1 MAIAFA
7 IQTLRVRVF
16 ARPAYVFPDPIPFH
30 DAGRD
35 GVVTVAGAT
44 FQLRSLYVIA
54 LGVALALLVEY
65 VVGRTRFGR
74 GLQAIAQDAEG
85 ASVVGVPYDRFVGL
99 AFALV
104 GGVAVVIAI
113 AAAPSGPFSP
123 TTGMLLGVKGLVA
136 ALAVGFSLAACGP
149 SSPALRSAWSR
160 RGSPAARSPA
170 TASARP
176 TARSCPSLVVLLL
189 LALRGRVRAPG
200 AGMTAVVGRTRAALA
215 DAADEARAGWRGV
228 HTALLGLFVLA
239 CAVPWIAPGWVHVD
253 ELAAWLYLALSATGL
268 VAAVGLAGLPSLAQ
282 GAFMTIG
289 ALTTGLLA
297 ARAGWPVEATVPVAV
312 LASLVGGL
320 VSGLAVVRL
329 DSLFLAVGTWILA
342 WLVYLG
348 ALAFPGISG
357 GSQGY
362 VVDSSLS
369 TTGHYELGL
378 VLTAIAVVAV
388 ATLRRSAAGIRLR
401 AVRDRPAAATS
412 LGVRGDR
419 LLLGAFVAAAGVGGL
434 AGSLSVQLAG
444 VHRPRCLR
452 SGRVLQA
459 AGGGPPRR
467 RFVCCLRDRRRRRPR
482 RDRVAGSPLGAPAGR
497 LGDAEVEPMFAA
509 ILLLV
514 VLALRPEGAPLLERL
529 RGRLRPAGRHEP
541 ARPSRPVNRC
551 PSSSRARGLAKHYG
565 GVRALDGFDLEIG
578 HGETVALVGA
588 NGSGKTTALRALAGA
603 LPIDA
608 GEIEL
613 DGRSVVGHGPVELAS
628 AGVVRTLQR
637 TAAFGTLTALE
648 SAVVGASL
656 HARQSGA
663 FRALAS
669 TPKAAGRGAV
679 S

>member
-1 MAIAFA
+1 
-7 IQTLRVRVF
+7 
-16 ARPAYVFPDPIPFH
+16 
-30 DAGRD
+30 
-35 GVVTVAGAT
+35 
-44 FQLRSLYVIA
+44 
-54 LGVALALLVEY
+54 
-65 VVGRTRFGR
+65 
-74 GLQAIAQDAEG
+74 
-85 ASVVGVPYDRFVGL
+85 
-99 AFALV
+99 
-104 GGVAVVIAI
+104 
-113 AAAPSGPFSP
+113 
-123 TTGMLLGVKGLVA
+123 
-136 ALAVGFSLAACGP
+136 
-149 SSPALRSAWSR
+149 
-160 RGSPAARSPA
+160 
-170 TASARP
+170 
-176 TARSCPSLVVLLL
+176 
-189 LALRGRVRAPG
+189 
-200 AGMTAVVGRTRAALA
+200 MTAVVGRTRAALA

-419 LLLGAFVAAAGVGGL
+419 LLLGAFVASAGVGGL

-444 VHRPRCLR
+444 VTDPGAFGPVVSFKLLAAVLLGGASYAV
-452 SGRVLQA
+452 SGIVGVAVLGAIALLARLWAHLQA
-459 AGGGPPRR
+459 
-467 RFVCCLRDRRRRRPR
+467 
-482 RDRVAGSPLGAPAGR
+482 GSA
-497 LGDAEVEPMFAA
+497 AEVEPMFAA

-529 RGRLRPAGRHEP
+529 RGRLGPTGRHEP
-541 ARPSRPVNRC
+541 ARPSRPGAQPL
-551 PSSSRARGLAKHYG
+551 PSSSPP
-565 GVRALDGFDLEIG
+565 
-578 HGETVALVGA
+578 GA
-588 NGSGKTTALRALAGA
+588 
-603 LPIDA
+603 
-608 GEIEL
+608 
-613 DGRSVVGHGPVELAS
+613 
-628 AGVVRTLQR
+628 
-637 TAAFGTLTALE
+637 
-648 SAVVGASL
+648 
-656 HARQSGA
+656 
-663 FRALAS
+663 
-669 TPKAAGRGAV
+669 
-679 S
+679 

>member
-1 MAIAFA
+1 
-7 IQTLRVRVF
+7 
-16 ARPAYVFPDPIPFH
+16 
-30 DAGRD
+30 
-35 GVVTVAGAT
+35 
-44 FQLRSLYVIA
+44 
-54 LGVALALLVEY
+54 
-65 VVGRTRFGR
+65 
-74 GLQAIAQDAEG
+74 
-85 ASVVGVPYDRFVGL
+85 
-99 AFALV
+99 
-104 GGVAVVIAI
+104 
-113 AAAPSGPFSP
+113 
-123 TTGMLLGVKGLVA
+123 
-136 ALAVGFSLAACGP
+136 
-149 SSPALRSAWSR
+149 
-160 RGSPAARSPA
+160 
-170 TASARP
+170 
-176 TARSCPSLVVLLL
+176 
-189 LALRGRVRAPG
+189 
-200 AGMTAVVGRTRAALA
+200 MTAVVGQTRAALA
-215 DAADEARAGWRGV
+215 DAAGEARAGWRGI

-289 ALTTGLLA
+289 ALTTGLLT
-297 ARAGWPVEATVPVAV
+297 ARGAWPVEATVPVAV

-329 DSLFLAVGTWILA
+329 DPLFLAVGTWILA

-388 ATLRRSAAGIRLR
+388 ATLRRSAVGIRLR

-419 LLLGAFVAAAGVGGL
+419 LLLGAFVTAAGVGGL

-444 VHRPRCLR
+444 VTDPGAFGPVVSFKLLAAVLLGGASYAV
-452 SGRVLQA
+452 SGIAGVAILGAIALLARLWAHLQA
-459 AGGGPPRR
+459 
-467 RFVCCLRDRRRRRPR
+467 
-482 RDRVAGSPLGAPAGR
+482 GSA
-497 LGDAEVEPMFAA
+497 AEVEPMFAA

-529 RGRLRPAGRHEP
+529 RGRLAPAGRHEP
-541 ARPSRPVNRC
+541 ARPSCPARAPAAPVVL
-551 PSSSRARGLAKHYG
+551 SARGLAKHYG

-637 TAAFGTLTALE
+637 TATFGTLTALE

-669 TPKAAGRGAV
+669 TPKSRAEARELNAAALDALRTVRLERLAGVAAERLDGFQQRRLMLAAALAARPRLLLLDEPSAGAGRTEVDGLLEILASIRESGVSLLVVEHDQRLVRALADRVVVMADGKAV
-679 S
+679 PG

>member
-1 MAIAFA
+1 
-7 IQTLRVRVF
+7 
-16 ARPAYVFPDPIPFH
+16 
-30 DAGRD
+30 
-35 GVVTVAGAT
+35 
-44 FQLRSLYVIA
+44 
-54 LGVALALLVEY
+54 
-65 VVGRTRFGR
+65 
-74 GLQAIAQDAEG
+74 
-85 ASVVGVPYDRFVGL
+85 
-99 AFALV
+99 
-104 GGVAVVIAI
+104 
-113 AAAPSGPFSP
+113 
-123 TTGMLLGVKGLVA
+123 
-136 ALAVGFSLAACGP
+136 
-149 SSPALRSAWSR
+149 
-160 RGSPAARSPA
+160 
-170 TASARP
+170 
-176 TARSCPSLVVLLL
+176 
-189 LALRGRVRAPG
+189 
-200 AGMTAVVGRTRAALA
+200 MTAVVGQTRAALA
-215 DAADEARAGWRGV
+215 DAAGEARAGWRGI
-228 HTALLGLFVLA
+228 HTALLGLFVLG

-329 DSLFLAVGTWILA
+329 ESLFLAVGTWILA

-357 GSQGY
+357 GSRGY

-369 TTGHYELGL
+369 TTGHYEFGL

-444 VHRPRCLR
+444 VTDPGAFGPVVSFKLLAAVLLGGASYAV
-452 SGRVLQA
+452 SGIVGVAVLGAIALLARLWAHLQA
-459 AGGGPPRR
+459 
-467 RFVCCLRDRRRRRPR
+467 
-482 RDRVAGSPLGAPAGR
+482 GSA
-497 LGDAEVEPMFAA
+497 AEVEPMFAA

-529 RGRLRPAGRHEP
+529 RGRLAPAGRHEP
-541 ARPSRPVNRC
+541 ARPSCPARAPAAPVVL
-551 PSSSRARGLAKHYG
+551 SARGLAKHYG

-637 TAAFGTLTALE
+637 TATFGTLTALE

-669 TPKAAGRGAV
+669 TPKSRAEARELNAAALDALRTVRLERLAGVAAERLDGFQQRRLMLAAALAARPRLLLLDEPSAGAGRTEVDGLLEILASIRESGVSLLVVEHDQRLVRALADRVVVMADGKAV
-679 S
+679 PG

>member
-1 MAIAFA
+1 
-7 IQTLRVRVF
+7 
-16 ARPAYVFPDPIPFH
+16 
-30 DAGRD
+30 
-35 GVVTVAGAT
+35 
-44 FQLRSLYVIA
+44 
-54 LGVALALLVEY
+54 
-65 VVGRTRFGR
+65 
-74 GLQAIAQDAEG
+74 
-85 ASVVGVPYDRFVGL
+85 
-99 AFALV
+99 
-104 GGVAVVIAI
+104 
-113 AAAPSGPFSP
+113 
-123 TTGMLLGVKGLVA
+123 
-136 ALAVGFSLAACGP
+136 
-149 SSPALRSAWSR
+149 
-160 RGSPAARSPA
+160 
-170 TASARP
+170 
-176 TARSCPSLVVLLL
+176 
-189 LALRGRVRAPG
+189 
-200 AGMTAVVGRTRAALA
+200 MTAVVGRTRAALA
-215 DAADEARAGWRGV
+215 DAAGEARAGWRGV

-329 DSLFLAVGTWILA
+329 DPLFLAVGTWILA

-444 VHRPRCLR
+444 VTDPGAFGPVVSFKLLAAVLLGGASYAV
-452 SGRVLQA
+452 SGIVGVAVLGAISLLARLWAHLQA
-459 AGGGPPRR
+459 
-467 RFVCCLRDRRRRRPR
+467 
-482 RDRVAGSPLGAPAGR
+482 GSA
-497 LGDAEVEPMFAA
+497 AEVEPMFAA

-529 RGRLRPAGRHEP
+529 RGRLVPAGRHEP
-541 ARPSRPVNRC
+541 ARPSRPVGAAAA
-551 PSSSRARGLAKHYG
+551 PVVLSARGLTKHYG

-637 TAAFGTLTALE
+637 TATFGTLTALE

-656 HARQSGA
+656 HAGQSGA

-669 TPKAAGRGAV
+669 TPKSRAEARELNAAALDALRTVRLERLAGVAAERLDGFQQRRLMLAAALAARPRLLLLDEPSAGAGRTEVDGLLEILASIRESGVSLLVVEHDQRLVRALADRVVVMADGKAV
-679 S
+679 PG